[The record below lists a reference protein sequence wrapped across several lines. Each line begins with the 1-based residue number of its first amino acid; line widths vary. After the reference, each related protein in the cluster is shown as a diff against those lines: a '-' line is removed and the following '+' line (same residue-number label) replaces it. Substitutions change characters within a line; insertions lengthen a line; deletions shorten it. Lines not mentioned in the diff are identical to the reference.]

1 MILCLILKN
10 DILYLSVE
18 NRGIRVQMNRS
29 EMLQTVRKNPDNWD
43 IIIIGGG
50 ATGLGV
56 AVDSAGRGYRT
67 LLLEQSD
74 FAKGTSSKS
83 TKLVHGGVRYL
94 AQGNIALVRDA
105 LKERGLMREN
115 APHLVH
121 DLKFIIPAYKWWE
134 KLWYGIGLTVYDML
148 SGKYSFGRSKVLQ
161 KSDVKRDIP
170 NVESNGLRGG
180 ILYHDGQFDDSR
192 LAVNLAQTAA
202 KLGGTLINYAKVTN
216 LSKDANGKIN
226 GVSFQDL
233 ETGESFDLN
242 AKAVVN
248 ATGPFADQ
256 VRLMEGSDVKPMIS
270 GSQGIHLVLDK
281 KFLPGDSA
289 IMVPK
294 TDDGRVLFAIPW
306 HDSVVVGTTD
316 TPTPNITLEPRPLQE
331 EIDFVLSHAQRYMAM
346 DPQLSDVRSVYVG
359 IRPLVRNPDATSTAA
374 LSRDHNLFIS
384 KGGLINICGG
394 KWTTYRHMGE
404 DTVNKAAEIGGL
416 PKKDSITAGLKVHGA
431 NGQLPAPSP
440 TSYYGTD
447 EALIKTLAAE
457 NPELGQKLHSDRPV
471 IKAQVVW
478 AARHEM
484 ARTIED
490 VLSRRTRELLLNAK
504 ASIQMAPAVAAILAQ
519 ELGKDQTWQDSQIA
533 EYTELANG
541 YMLS

>member
-1 MILCLILKN
+1 MFYKEDLRLTSPHYIEDYRAN
-10 DILYLSVE
+10 
-18 NRGIRVQMNRS
+18 MNRS
-29 EMLQTVRKNPDNWD
+29 EMLETVRQSQNPWD
-43 IIIIGGG
+43 MIIIGGG
-50 ATGLGV
+50 ATGLGT
-56 AVDSAGRGYRT
+56 AVDAAGRGYRT

-94 AQGNIALVRDA
+94 AQGNVALVRDA

-148 SGKYSFGRSKVLQ
+148 SGKYSFGKSQVLTRQ
-161 KSDVKRDIP
+161 RVTESIS
-170 NVESNGLRGG
+170 NVEKNGLRGG

-202 KLGGTLINYAKVTN
+202 KLGATLLNYAKVTA
-216 LSKDANGKIN
+216 LSKDSAGKIN
-226 GVSFQDL
+226 GVSFQDA
-233 ETGESFDLN
+233 ETGETYDIK
-242 AKAVVN
+242 AKVVIN
-248 ATGPFADQ
+248 ATGPFADKIRQ
-256 VRLMEGSDVKPMIS
+256 MEGSDVKPMIS
-270 GSQGIHLVLDK
+270 GSQGIHLVLDR

-359 IRPLVRNPDATSTAA
+359 IRPLVSNPDANSTAA

-384 KGGLINICGG
+384 KGGLVNICGG

-404 DTVNKAAEIGGL
+404 DTVNKAAEIAGL
-416 PKKDSITAGLKVHGA
+416 PKKDSVTKTLKIHGA
-431 NGQLPAPSP
+431 DGKLPAPSP
-440 TSYYGTD
+440 TAYYGTD
-447 EALIKTLAAE
+447 EPLIKALAGE
-457 NPELGQKLHSDRPV
+457 RPDLGDKLHAERPV

-484 ARTIED
+484 ARTVED
-490 VLSRRTRELLLNAK
+490 VLSRRTRELLHNAK
-504 ASIQMAPAVAAILAQ
+504 ASIEMAPAVAAILAQ
-519 ELGKDQTWQDSQIA
+519 ELGKDQAWQDRQVA
-533 EYTELANG
+533 EYTELAKG
-541 YMLS
+541 YILA